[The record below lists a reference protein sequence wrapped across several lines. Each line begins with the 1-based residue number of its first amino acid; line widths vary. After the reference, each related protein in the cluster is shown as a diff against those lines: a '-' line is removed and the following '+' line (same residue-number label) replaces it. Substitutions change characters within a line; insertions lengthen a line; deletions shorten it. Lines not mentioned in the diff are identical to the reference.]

1 MGAPSQPMALDVSR
15 VQIGTSN
22 GAGVWRA
29 PAGTPPPQVGLPYEA
44 PWASLGYLS
53 DDGVTISQDTD
64 SEDIIPWQS
73 RTPIRTVI
81 TSRAV
86 TAQMVFWELKN
97 ETLSTY
103 FDADE
108 PVTEDG
114 VLHMQV
120 RSDAPQHIHAIAIE
134 SRDGDQL
141 LQIWFPR
148 ASLSDAGDME
158 ITAGAAVPLDVTL
171 SGLDHN
177 GVLMDLR
184 LFRASVQGTMAA
196 VNGGAQPIAQFQA
209 QAPQAAPQ
217 NLRSGK

>member
-1 MGAPSQPMALDVSR
+1 MSTPPMALDVSR

-22 GAGVWRA
+22 GAGVWRG
-29 PAGTPPPQVGLPYEA
+29 PAGTPPPTIGQPYEG
-44 PWASLGYLS
+44 PWVSLGFLS

-73 RTPIRTVI
+73 KTPIRTVI

-86 TAQMVFWELKN
+86 TAQMVFWELK
-97 ETLSTY
+97 EQTLSTY
-103 FDADE
+103 FDADD
-108 PVTEDG
+108 PVVEGD

-120 RSDAPQHIHAIAIE
+120 RSDSQQHIHAIAIE

-158 ITAGAAVPLDVTL
+158 ITSGAAVPLDVTL

-184 LFRASVQGTMAA
+184 LARISPLGTMAA
-196 VNGGAQPIAQFQA
+196 VSGGIQTLTPAAA
-209 QAPQAAPQ
+209 QARAAA
-217 NLRSGK
+217 SGAK